1 MVSSRFKKRH
11 IRHLRVRKKI
21 SGTSEIPWL
30 SIFRSNKSI
39 YAQLIND
46 VDRKT
51 LISCG
56 SNDKEVASTK
66 VEKKEVSSKTLEAYK
81 VGFVIAEKCK
91 KIGVN
96 KLVFD
101 RGGYKYHGRLKA
113 LADGARDN
121 GMEF

>member
-1 MVSSRFKKRH
+1 MVSSRSKKRH

-21 SGTSEIPWL
+21 SGTSEIPRL

-46 VDRKT
+46 VSRET

-56 SNDKEVASTK
+56 SKDKEVASVK
-66 VEKKEVSSKTLEAYK
+66 VENKDVSSKTLEAYK
-81 VGFVIAEKCK
+81 VGLVFAEKCK
-91 KIGVN
+91 KIGIN

-113 LADGARDN
+113 LADGARDS

>member
-1 MVSSRFKKRH
+1 MDRFLEPKWSPGPNMMPKPSPNETRKVALASFTQFA
-11 IRHLRVRKKI
+11 RKAVRR
-21 SGTSEIPWL
+21 P
-30 SIFRSNKSI
+30 
-39 YAQLIND
+39 
-46 VDRKT
+46 
-51 LISCG
+51 
-56 SNDKEVASTK
+56 
-66 VEKKEVSSKTLEAYK
+66 VEKKEISSKTLEAYK